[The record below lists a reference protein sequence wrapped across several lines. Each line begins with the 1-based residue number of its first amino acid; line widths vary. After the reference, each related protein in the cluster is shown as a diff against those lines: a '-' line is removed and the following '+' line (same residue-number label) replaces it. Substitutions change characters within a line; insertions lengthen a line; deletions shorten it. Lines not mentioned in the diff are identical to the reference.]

1 MWRGGRRRK
10 GESSA
15 SGERKE
21 GEYSPLPPPPP
32 LMKGEE
38 EGERREKGEGK
49 REGGREGSCCY
60 GNTHLIWTQTPE
72 HNHLLE
78 AAQLVIPVARQ
89 LLILGLHTVIVLLPC
104 LHLPCEPSPD
114 PLESEGRGRAISTDF
129 IL

>member
-1 MWRGGRRRK
+1 M
-10 GESSA
+10 E
-15 SGERKE
+15 
-21 GEYSPLPPPPP
+21 
-32 LMKGEE
+32 GEE
-38 EGERREKGEGK
+38 EGEREEKGEGK
-49 REGGREGSCCY
+49 REGGREWSCCY

-89 LLILGLHTVIVLLPC
+89 LLILGLHTVIVFLPC